1 MLTIGGFAVGF
12 AVCIIIGLYAYSE
25 FSVDMGIKDHERIY
39 RLVDVDS
46 KFFDGKTT
54 DFDYN
59 LGNILKNNYSEIE
72 RVAPYKIYSS
82 DNSLLLTENKSFKY
96 DYSMNTTEAMFDLLS
111 IKVVERSKNNNL
123 LDNNSV
129 VLTQSMADKMFEGG
143 NAIGK
148 RIVLDDMQRTEL
160 FVSAIVEDLPQNTSF
175 PNISFF
181 SEYRE
186 KFSVESNGKKWI
198 QRKTRKLLCE
208 TNR

>member
-1 MLTIGGFAVGF
+1 MILHYLKTGFRSLQRNKLYSVLTIGGFAVGF
-12 AVCIIIGLYAYSE
+12 AVCIIIGLYAYCE
-25 FSVDMGIKDHERIY
+25 FSVDTSFKDHERIY

-96 DYSMNTTEAMFDLLS
+96 DYSMNTTDEMFDLLS
-111 IKVVERSKNNNL
+111 LKVVERSKNNNL

-129 VLTQSMADKMFEGG
+129 VLTQ
-143 NAIGK
+143 
-148 RIVLDDMQRTEL
+148 
-160 FVSAIVEDLPQNTSF
+160 
-175 PNISFF
+175 
-181 SEYRE
+181 
-186 KFSVESNGKKWI
+186 
-198 QRKTRKLLCE
+198 
-208 TNR
+208 